1 MNATYP
7 EMLRE
12 NYEKMHTDILIE
24 IKLKGGLTEV
34 AEKILEEEL
43 IKRNI
48 DAAEIKE
55 YVESDVANYKPEDFS
70 EGITLGKLA
79 STGSRYVAQ
88 IIDQI
93 IALCLAFFVAF
104 IWDIIGLKG
113 DFEVAI
119 AIIIYASY
127 ILFNDSMPNGQSIGK
142 KILSIKVINKTSGQ
156 NCTLIEAFIRNITTV
171 IPILAV
177 IDAVMIFGSKK
188 QRMGDKMANT
198 LVIIA

>member
-104 IWDIIGLKG
+104 
-113 DFEVAI
+113 EVCGHYASI
-119 AIIIYASY
+119 FKLESCLARVISDHPAKPGYARRSICQKFSSIRFIYA
-127 ILFNDSMPNGQSIGK
+127 LRR
-142 KILSIKVINKTSGQ
+142 T
-156 NCTLIEAFIRNITTV
+156 
-171 IPILAV
+171 PIA
-177 IDAVMIFGSKK
+177 D
-188 QRMGDKMANT
+188 
-198 LVIIA
+198 

>member
-1 MNATYP
+1 
-7 EMLRE
+7 MLRG

-24 IKLKGGLTEV
+24 TKLKGGLTEV

-48 DAAEIKE
+48 NAAEIKE
-55 YVESDVANYKPEDFS
+55 YVESDIVNYKPEDFA

-93 IALCLAFFVAF
+93 IALCFAFFVAF
-104 IWDIIGLKG
+104 IWEIIGLKG
-113 DFEVAI
+113 DVAI
-119 AIIIYASY
+119 VIPIYAAY

-177 IDAVMIFGSKK
+177 IDAVMVFGSKK

-198 LVIIA
+198 LVINA